1 MKHLPCQTTR
11 TSLLHIPIRVKVVSW
26 YCELAL
32 RGQQRLESLRF
43 RKVCIYR
50 SCKASHAQGSIRIAG
65 SEVWVANKWSHI
77 RNGKMQVFK
86 SSLNVFTVFFQP
98 LTYFPLT
105 WGHWLES
112 CAKTF
117 KPKRLTKPVF
127 LCITIGPLQKPMN
140 NYHSDAL
147 FAFMNLMHFRAS
159 CCFIA
164 INDFN
169 VTLKKVSL
177 WNSPKRFHAVLSS
190 SRYTW
195 WPLYAVIF
203 LRSLFL
209 IKISFIGGQFIPVF
223 LS

>member
-1 MKHLPCQTTR
+1 MQVGFARPTK
-11 TSLLHIPIRVKVVSW
+11 IRVTIF
-26 YCELAL
+26 
-32 RGQQRLESLRF
+32 QESL
-43 RKVCIYR
+43 YLL

-77 RNGKMQVFK
+77 RNGKMQVFR

-105 WGHWLES
+105 WGHWLER

-117 KPKRLTKPVF
+117 KPKRLTRLVF
-127 LCITIGPLQKPMN
+127 LCITIVLRLQKPMN

-147 FAFMNLMHFRAS
+147 FSFTNLMHFRAS
-159 CCFIA
+159 CCSIA

-195 WPLYAVIF
+195 WPLHALIS

-209 IKISFIGGQFIPVF
+209 IKIFFIGGQFISVF
-223 LS
+223 VS